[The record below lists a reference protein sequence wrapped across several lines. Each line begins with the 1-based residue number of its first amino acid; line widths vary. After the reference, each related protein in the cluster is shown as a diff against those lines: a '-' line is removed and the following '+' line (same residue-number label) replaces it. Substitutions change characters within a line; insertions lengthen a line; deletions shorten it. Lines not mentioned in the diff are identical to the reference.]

1 MTKSE
6 PADCCGIVHVA
17 YSTILG
23 NYVVLC
29 NRQTS
34 RQASRLKGK
43 LLGSETERQSNL
55 NRLPYSSTDCPT
67 DSKTNIK
74 AHRQLEHQTQQQTHT
89 LIVTCSGGDLN
100 NFQLRAEKF
109 PEFKTRTWTF
119 LPTLPTLPT
128 GGYGRRLPPM
138 SACRLRLPS
147 VSAVLQPSLPAI
159 CAFRLCPPAPFRP
172 PSPSARCLRSVS
184 PPAVTVRCGVCTE
197 FDSGGWA
204 QSLAHYCHPS
214 TW

>member
-34 RQASRLKGK
+34 RRTSRLKGR

-100 NFQLRAEKF
+100 NFQLRARRLVQDTNLDF
-109 PEFKTRTWTF
+109 CSVG
-119 LPTLPTLPT
+119 LPT
-128 GGYGRRLPPM
+128 
-138 SACRLRLPS
+138 PS
-147 VSAVLQPSLPAI
+147 YQ
-159 CAFRLCPPAPFRP
+159 
-172 PSPSARCLRSVS
+172 RSGCHGDS
-184 PPAVTVRCGVCTE
+184 KADEGHMNSGVCGCTITR
-197 FDSGGWA
+197 SGKVF
-204 QSLAHYCHPS
+204 H
-214 TW
+214 